1 MTLKESIMEIENN
14 EEVKK
19 INTKAILSLNSLAIA
34 SASYSRETNEEF
46 EESIS
51 KKRKISNG
59 CKLIIG
65 KMNRDETSKEAYKRL
80 NNEIKNIEE
89 KIQRTNENLK
99 VYGRNPTSSLYVK
112 LQEKIKEFTLEL
124 SNKRNNLEKIEL
136 ELESENKKKVKKFS
150 I

>member
-34 SASYSRETNEEF
+34 SASYSPETNEVF

>member
-14 EEVKK
+14 EEVQK
-19 INTKAILSLNSLAIA
+19 INTKAILSLNSLALA
-34 SASYSRETNEEF
+34 SASYSPETSEEF
-46 EESIS
+46 ENTIS

>member
-34 SASYSRETNEEF
+34 SASYSPEINEEF

>member
-14 EEVKK
+14 EEAKK

-34 SASYSRETNEEF
+34 SASYSPETNEEF

>member
-34 SASYSRETNEEF
+34 SASYSLETNEEF

>member
-14 EEVKK
+14 EESQK

-34 SASYSRETNEEF
+34 SASYLPETNQEF

-65 KMNRDETSKEAYKRL
+65 KMNRDETSKETYKRL
-80 NNEIKNIEE
+80 NSEIKIIEE

-99 VYGRNPTSSLYVK
+99 LYGKNPNSSLYVK
-112 LQEKIKEFTLEL
+112 LQEKIKEFSLEL
-124 SNKRNNLEKIEL
+124 SNKKNNLEKVEL
-136 ELESENKKKVKKFS
+136 EAENKKKVKKFS

>member
-34 SASYSRETNEEF
+34 SASYSPETNEEF

-136 ELESENKKKVKKFS
+136 ELESENKKKVNHS
-150 I
+150 Q

>member
-34 SASYSRETNEEF
+34 SASYSPETNEEF
-46 EESIS
+46 EESIF